1 MEVRIESMICV
12 WDDAIPTMFLEFVNL
27 LTLTTSEGEL
37 RKSVKEFAEKHELDK
52 FFLYG
57 FGSHHF
63 YLHQRY
69 TSNPEYLI
77 EKWGELFER
86 HIAVVDAAH
95 HVYAV
100 DKFHEVDGIARPL
113 KKAGGG
119 FCCVVGGY

>member
-1 MEVRIESMICV
+1 MICV

-37 RKSVKEFAEKHELDK
+37 RKSVKEFAK

-69 TSNPEYLI
+69 TSNPEMVMKNRVLSVH
-77 EKWGELFER
+77 F
-86 HIAVVDAAH
+86 
-95 HVYAV
+95 
-100 DKFHEVDGIARPL
+100 
-113 KKAGGG
+113 
-119 FCCVVGGY
+119 

>member
-12 WDDAIPTMFLEFVNL
+12 WDDAIPTMFIEFVNL

>member
-69 TSNPEYLI
+69 MEKPNKFAPFGQKESAHLI
-77 EKWGELFER
+77 Y
-86 HIAVVDAAH
+86 HTIA
-95 HVYAV
+95 
-100 DKFHEVDGIARPL
+100 PL
-113 KKAGGG
+113 KVLVMGVN
-119 FCCVVGGY
+119 FILPF

>member
-12 WDDAIPTMFLEFVNL
+12 WDDAISTMFLEFVNL

-37 RKSVKEFAEKHELDK
+37 RKSVKAFAEKHGLDK

-69 TSNPEYLI
+69 TSNPEMVMKNRVLSVH
-77 EKWGELFER
+77 F
-86 HIAVVDAAH
+86 
-95 HVYAV
+95 
-100 DKFHEVDGIARPL
+100 
-113 KKAGGG
+113 
-119 FCCVVGGY
+119 

>member
-12 WDDAIPTMFLEFVNL
+12 WDDAIPTMFIEFVNL
-27 LTLTTSEGEL
+27 LTLTTSEEGL

-69 TSNPEYLI
+69 MEKPNKFDPFGQKESAHLI
-77 EKWGELFER
+77 Y
-86 HIAVVDAAH
+86 HTIA
-95 HVYAV
+95 
-100 DKFHEVDGIARPL
+100 PL
-113 KKAGGG
+113 KVLVMGVN
-119 FCCVVGGY
+119 FILPF